1 MAVRLIDSDLL
12 PSRKTVWGEV
22 HVSLF
27 DSVKGMAIIPWL
39 MSTDTVDQVN
49 DPDYPSW
56 QIARRNSSVETSG
69 SKVREVKAG
78 HKLCLLKGG
87 LRQV

>member
-1 MAVRLIDSDLL
+1 MFPCLI
-12 PSRKTVWGEV
+12 R
-22 HVSLF
+22 
-27 DSVKGMAIIPWL
+27 VKGMAIIPWL

-56 QIARRNSSVETSG
+56 QIARRNSSVEPSG
-69 SKVREVKAG
+69 SKVEAVKAEHG
-78 HKLCLLKGG
+78 LCRLKES